1 MIAEVQGIRYVL
13 YWRQTMNKDY
23 LLSELQFITDKINEL
38 KDDVDKTQWDINSES
53 IANKIGDVLC
63 KG

>member
-13 YWRQTMNKDY
+13 YWIQMMNKDY

-38 KDDVDKTQWDINSES
+38 KDDVDKT
-53 IANKIGDVLC
+53 A
-63 KG
+63 